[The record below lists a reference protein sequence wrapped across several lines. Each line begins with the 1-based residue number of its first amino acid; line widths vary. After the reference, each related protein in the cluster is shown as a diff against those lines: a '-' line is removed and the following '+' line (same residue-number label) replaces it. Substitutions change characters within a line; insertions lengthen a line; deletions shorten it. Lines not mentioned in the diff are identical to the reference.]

1 MIANLGKTIINFEQI
16 LHQLQ
21 SHACELYAKA
31 YSCTLS
37 SSYSAEILI
46 IHHCW
51 LQAIPQSARFYKQHI
66 NPFWMSI
73 LFCWILIH
81 CIQQMSMSAAHHLVR
96 MVEHVK
102 IKLMVIS
109 VFVLMVTVD
118 LCVQMTSMIVTQI
131 PAYMLQTVQMV
142 STVII
147 VHLDWVMMVI
157 HAG

>member
-1 MIANLGKTIINFEQI
+1 
-16 LHQLQ
+16 
-21 SHACELYAKA
+21 
-31 YSCTLS
+31 
-37 SSYSAEILI
+37 
-46 IHHCW
+46 
-51 LQAIPQSARFYKQHI
+51 
-66 NPFWMSI
+66 
-73 LFCWILIH
+73 
-81 CIQQMSMSAAHHLVR
+81 MSMSAAHHLVR

-109 VFVLMVTVD
+109 VFVLMVTVE

-147 VHLDWVMMVI
+147 VHVDWVMTVV